1 MSVTASV
8 VMVRRRVTNL
18 TEGRTS
24 DLAKRMRSEDAHFIA
39 NDALPNRKLSKK
51 EISSYYTYDTVYV
64 Y

>member
-39 NDALPNRKLSKK
+39 NDAPPNRKLSKK
-51 EISSYYTYDTVYV
+51 EISS
-64 Y
+64 